1 MRMMYDAA
9 PISGVRKTADGYL
22 VADVRVARAGIYT
35 YLGREVDPDG
45 SLGVRDRQSV
55 RVWRP
60 EEEVFSADSLTTY
73 AHRPITNNHPSEMVD
88 ASNWRK
94 LAIGS
99 TGDEVVRDGE
109 WVRVP
114 MLIMDGSSIDDVEGG
129 KRQLSMGYTCTF
141 DATPGTAPDG
151 SQYDVV
157 QRNMRMNHLAVVAA
171 ARAGAGARI
180 GDREGVE
187 PSIKKEDTMSN
198 ENKTVVLGDKAVQVA
213 VGDVSTVE
221 SYKAEVAK
229 KISDMQ
235 TAHDTEIAKRDT
247 TIGELRAD
255 LKKAQDAALKPED
268 VSKMV
273 ADRVALEATVR
284 AVDSK
289 IVTDGK
295 TDAQLRREAVVAA
308 LGESV
313 VGDASEAEI
322 SGMFRAVSA
331 DAKATDTSNTTLR
344 TALSDT
350 RSVADAQRSADEA
363 YDKSVANLNAHRNK

>member
-1 MRMMYDAA
+1 MNMMYDAVSV
-9 PISGVRKTADGYL
+9 SGTRKTQDGYL
-22 VADVRVARAGIYT
+22 VADARVARTGIQV

-45 SLGVRDRQSV
+45 SLGVRDRATV

-60 EEEVFSADSLTTY
+60 EEEVFAADSLVSY
-73 AHRPITNNHPSEMVD
+73 AHRPITNDHPSESVD
-88 ASNWRK
+88 ATNWRK
-94 LAIGS
+94 LSVGS
-99 TGDEVVRDGE
+99 TGEDVVRDGE

-114 MLIMDGSSIDDVEGG
+114 MLIMDGGTIREVEGG

-157 QRNMRMNHLAVVAA
+157 QRNLRMNHLAVVAA

-180 GDREGVE
+180 GDRAGLE
-187 PSIKKEDTMSN
+187 PTMEKEDTMSG

-213 VGDVSTVE
+213 AADAAVVE
-221 SYKAEVAK
+221 AYRVDMNK

-235 TAHDTEIAKRDT
+235 TAHDAEISKRDT
-247 TIGELRAD
+247 TIGELRAE
-255 LKKAQDAALKPED
+255 LKKAQDAAIKPED
-268 VSKMV
+268 ISKLV
-273 ADRVALEATVR
+273 ADRVSLEAAVR
-284 AVDSK
+284 AVDPK
-289 IVTDGK
+289 IVVDGK

-308 LGESV
+308 LGEAT

-331 DAKATDTSNTTLR
+331 DARSTDRGRDTLR

-350 RSVADAQRSADEA
+350 RTVADARRTADDA
-363 YDKSVANLNAHRNK
+363 YMASVANLNAHRNK